1 MNYYQDYHLEI
12 LLAINVITKSTIK
25 NCYVQFCIEYKEASK
40 TSDEDK
46 ANNKCLK
53 ALTLNKIILY
63 VIEIWRSNNVKSF
76 KVKDLEEMYVFIK
89 EN

>member
-1 MNYYQDYHLEI
+1 M
-12 LLAINVITKSTIK
+12 
-25 NCYVQFCIEYKEASK
+25 EYKEASK
-40 TSDEDK
+40 TSGEDK

-63 VIEIWRSNNVKSF
+63 VIEIGRSNNVKSF